1 MKKPLSVMQ
10 MVCISL
16 VSILCCFYP
25 DSLPDSSAAQSFAPG
40 TQPKESYSNKKQ
52 FLNTVSGSYKD
63 AETWFLNNV
72 RDKGIF
78 IYLYDP
84 YTDSYAD
91 KNNMVRQLMSS
102 RLLADLALDNPS
114 LGSVHK
120 KNLRFIFENWYREDN
135 AGRGYIFYDNKSK
148 LGANAMALRTLSYSP
163 FFEIYSIQAKKI
175 ADGILSLMD
184 DKGAFEPWFIAPNYK
199 YNRDYFLTFY
209 SGEAILGL
217 VEYAIKSGQKEY
229 LRAAIKAQ
237 EYYLIKYVDD
247 LEQNYY
253 PSYVPWHTLS
263 LTKLYKLTQRDKYA
277 GAVLRLNDELLKL
290 QDTTKFIGRF
300 HKPEFMRY
308 GKPHSSSDGIY
319 TESLAYALDI
329 AKQKNDLVHQAR
341 YDRAIRLSVINLTKL
356 QYTERYSFAAEIKEK
371 AQGAFRNDNGD
382 RRIRI
387 DCTQHIMD
395 AYRKILTEYRDFPKT
410 FSDE

>member
-114 LGSVHK
+114 LETYGLSLK
-120 KNLRFIFENWYREDN
+120 TGTGKTM
-135 AGRGYIFYDNKSK
+135 RGV
-148 LGANAMALRTLSYSP
+148 A
-163 FFEIYSIQAKKI
+163 IYSTITN
-175 ADGILSLMD
+175 LNSV
-184 DKGAFEPWFIAPNYK
+184 P
-199 YNRDYFLTFY
+199 T
-209 SGEAILGL
+209 
-217 VEYAIKSGQKEY
+217 
-229 LRAAIKAQ
+229 
-237 EYYLIKYVDD
+237 
-247 LEQNYY
+247 
-253 PSYVPWHTLS
+253 PWHCGHSHTAPFL
-263 LTKLYKLTQRDKYA
+263 KYI
-277 GAVLRLNDELLKL
+277 
-290 QDTTKFIGRF
+290 QF
-300 HKPEFMRY
+300 
-308 GKPHSSSDGIY
+308 
-319 TESLAYALDI
+319 
-329 AKQKNDLVHQAR
+329 KQK
-341 YDRAIRLSVINLTKL
+341 KL
-356 QYTERYSFAAEIKEK
+356 PTVF
-371 AQGAFRNDNGD
+371 
-382 RRIRI
+382 
-387 DCTQHIMD
+387 C
-395 AYRKILTEYRDFPKT
+395 L
-410 FSDE
+410 

>member
-1 MKKPLSVMQ
+1 MQLFRIFILSFMFCIYLNTLSV
-10 MVCISL
+10 SL
-16 VSILCCFYP
+16 AAESPMP
-25 DSLPDSSAAQSFAPG
+25 DR
-40 TQPKESYSNKKQ
+40 QPNEYFSDKKQ
-52 FLNTVSGSYKD
+52 FLNTVSGSYKN
-63 AETWFLNNV
+63 AETWFLNNI
-72 RDKGIF
+72 RDNGIF
-78 IYLYDP
+78 IYHYDP
-84 YTDSYAD
+84 YTDSYAE

-114 LGSVHK
+114 LGSIHK

-184 DKGAFEPWFIAPNYK
+184 ARGAFEPWFIAPDYK
-199 YNRDYFLTFY
+199 YDRDYFLTFY

-217 VEYAIKSGQKEY
+217 VEYAMKSGQKEY

-247 LEQNYY
+247 IEQNYY

-290 QDTTKFIGRF
+290 QDTTEFIGRF

-329 AKQKNDLVHQAR
+329 AKQKNDFVHQAS
-341 YDRAIRLSVINLTKL
+341 YDKAIRLSVTNLTKL
-356 QYTERYSFAAEIKEK
+356 QYTERFSFAAEIKEK
-371 AQGAFRNDNGD
+371 AEGAFRNDNGD

-387 DCTQHIMD
+387 DCTQHVMD
-395 AYRKILTEYRDFPKT
+395 AYRKILMEYRDFPET

>member
-1 MKKPLSVMQ
+1 MQ

-25 DSLPDSSAAQSFAPG
+25 DSMPESLAAEPSSPG
-40 TQPKESYSNKKQ
+40 TQPKEAYSNKKK
-52 FLNTVSGSYKD
+52 FLNTVSSSYKN
-63 AETWFLNNV
+63 AETWFLNNI

-102 RLLADLALDNPS
+102 RLLAELALENPA

-120 KNLRFIFENWYREDN
+120 KNLRFIFKNWYREDKE
-135 AGRGYIFYDNKSK
+135 GRGYIFYDNKSK

-163 FFEIYSIQAKKI
+163 FFETYSIQAKKI
-175 ADGILSLMD
+175 ADGILSLLNA
-184 DKGAFEPWFIAPNYK
+184 KGAFEPWFIAPDYK
-199 YNRDYFLTFY
+199 YDRDYFLTFY

-217 VEYAIKSGQKEY
+217 VEYAMKSGHKDY

-290 QDTTKFIGRF
+290 QDTTNFIGRF

-329 AKQKNDLVHQAR
+329 AKQKNDPVHQAS
-341 YDRAIRLSVINLTKL
+341 YDRAIRLSLNNLTKL

-371 AQGAFRNDNGD
+371 AEGAFRIDNGD

-395 AYRKILTEYRDFPKT
+395 AYRKILMEYRDFPET